1 MVFGLPD
8 LFKFSHTLRYIH
20 DERGQRMDEALNIA
34 DLVCNCAIYSV
45 NLKL

>member
-20 DERGQRMDEALNIA
+20 DERSQRMDEAMDIA
-34 DLVCNCAIYSV
+34 DLVCIYILNCLSTI
-45 NLKL
+45 